1 MGNRVPMPTLQPIT
15 SRRAIQEYHR
25 FRHAIYSTSGQ
36 RGFLS
41 SAVGID
47 VDEFD
52 RNALHFG
59 WYEGGRLVGCVRLID
74 PVKGPFALHCFKD
87 LPGPVGLDLGHV
99 LLREARDRGHRVC
112 EVGRLCLAPDHRSPA
127 QVRSFVLAII
137 AAAHR
142 HGRDHCLFSCDR
154 PHAAFWRRMGFRQ
167 VPGLEA
173 YANPRASRPTCLMQ
187 GHYHQLLALHRTELQ
202 RLGLAQLLRPAA

>member
-1 MGNRVPMPTLQPIT
+1 
-15 SRRAIQEYHR
+15 
-25 FRHAIYSTSGQ
+25 
-36 RGFLS
+36 
-41 SAVGID
+41 
-47 VDEFD
+47 
-52 RNALHFG
+52 
-59 WYEGGRLVGCVRLID
+59 
-74 PVKGPFALHCFKD
+74 D
-87 LPGPVGLDLGHV
+87 LPGPVGLDLGHA
-99 LLREARDRGHRVC
+99 LLREARDRGYRVC